1 MASEIIA
8 NKKGVQGPV
17 TIQMFLFVIVAFLA
31 IVFLGLYVFVFDLIT
46 SNIGVDIDVGNVN
59 LQNIT
64 NQTLGQL
71 NIALG
76 LNADILGVIL
86 LLMMA
91 VMMILNGFFL
101 GRGNSR
107 LWLIG
112 DIFILVFVFILAVY
126 IAQIYDV
133 FINSTTLLDVYIND
147 LPRSSKFI
155 LNLPIYV
162 ATIGALIMIVSY
174 SAINEV
180 SRGQAN
186 VLGFEQ

>member
-1 MASEIIA
+1 MK
-8 NKKGVQGPV
+8 NKRGIQGPV

-31 IVFLGLYVFVFDLIT
+31 IIFLGLYVFVFDLVT
-46 SNIGVDIDVGNVN
+46 TNIGIDVDVGQVN
-59 LQNIT
+59 LQDVT
-64 NQTLGQL
+64 NQTLGKL

-101 GRGNSR
+101 GRENSR
-107 LWLIG
+107 LWIIG
-112 DIFILVFVFILAVY
+112 DIFILVFVFILSVY
-126 IAQIYDV
+126 IAQIYST

-147 LPRSSKFI
+147 LPKSSKFI
-155 LNLPIYV
+155 LNLPIYI

-174 SAINEV
+174 SAINETQ
-180 SRGQAN
+180 RGQAN

>member
-1 MASEIIA
+1 ME

-17 TIQMFLFVIVAFLA
+17 TIQMFLFVIIAFFA
-31 IVFLGLYVFVFDLIT
+31 ILFLGLYVFAFDLVT
-46 SNIGVDIDVGNVN
+46 DNLAVDVDVGQVN
-59 LQNIT
+59 LKNVT
-64 NQTLGQL
+64 DSTMGQL

-76 LNADILGVIL
+76 LNADILGIVI

-91 VMMILNGFFL
+91 VMMILNGFLL

-107 LWLIG
+107 LWIVG
-112 DIFILVFVFILAVY
+112 DIFILIFVFIFAVY
-126 IAQIYDV
+126 IAQVYET
-133 FINSTTLLDVYIND
+133 FINATTLLDVYIND
-147 LPRSSKFI
+147 LPKSSTFI

-174 SAINEV
+174 SAINELN
-180 SRGQAN
+180 RGQSN